1 MIKIYNLLIINSLVH
16 LFQDVIYVKTSE
28 MTSGNTLIHTAVH
41 TAVTICDSDQLCKHS
56 NSINTAVTIC
66 DSDHLCEHLQR

>member
-28 MTSGNTLIHTAVH
+28 MTSGNTLIESTLQSPS
-41 TAVTICDSDQLCKHS
+41 VTVTSS
-56 NSINTAVTIC
+56 VNTC
-66 DSDHLCEHLQR
+66 RDNLYGH